1 MINQYLEQQIKLFF
15 HYPPTSEQEQAIK
28 SLSAFL
34 LPASPKAVFILQ
46 GFAGTG
52 KTALTGAVVKAL
64 DAAGQK
70 CVLLAPTG
78 RSAKILASYSG
89 HPAYTIHKKI
99 YRQKSFSNEF
109 SNFDLN
115 KNLHTD
121 TLFIVDEASMISNRA
136 SGTANFGSGRLL
148 EDLIQFV
155 FSGNGCKLLIIG
167 DTAQLPPIGETDSP
181 ALSASFLQTYG
192 LETEKMRLSQTVR
205 QMEKPG
211 ILCNATHLRKCIAE
225 KQTTQLP
232 KIRLQGFKDIQLLPG
247 NELVDTLNA
256 CYEQDGMND
265 TIIICRSNKQANRY
279 NNGIRNVILFREEE
293 LESGDVLMVAKNNYF
308 WGAGNKGIEFIAN
321 GDTAIVK
328 RIRHTTP
335 LYGFHFADVVLAFP
349 DYNDMEIEAKVLLE
363 TLRSD
368 APALP
373 KEDNDR
379 LFYTILEDYADIGN
393 KREKMKQ
400 MKENPYYN
408 ALQVKY
414 AYAIT
419 GHKAQ
424 GGQWKNVFL
433 DQGYITAEMASPDYF
448 RWLYTAFTRATQKLY
463 LVNYPKNQI
472 EEQ

>member
-1 MINQYLEQQIKLFF
+1 MQ
-15 HYPPTSEQEQAIK
+15 
-28 SLSAFL
+28 
-34 LPASPKAVFILQ
+34 
-46 GFAGTG
+46 
-52 KTALTGAVVKAL
+52 AL

-232 KIRLQGFKDIQLLPG
+232 KIRLQGFRP
-247 NELVDTLNA
+247 
-256 CYEQDGMND
+256 Y
-265 TIIICRSNKQANRY
+265 R
-279 NNGIRNVILFREEE
+279 
-293 LESGDVLMVAKNNYF
+293 
-308 WGAGNKGIEFIAN
+308 
-321 GDTAIVK
+321 
-328 RIRHTTP
+328 
-335 LYGFHFADVVLAFP
+335 FA
-349 DYNDMEIEAKVLLE
+349 
-363 TLRSD
+363 R
-368 APALP
+368 
-373 KEDNDR
+373 
-379 LFYTILEDYADIGN
+379 
-393 KREKMKQ
+393 
-400 MKENPYYN
+400 
-408 ALQVKY
+408 
-414 AYAIT
+414 
-419 GHKAQ
+419 
-424 GGQWKNVFL
+424 
-433 DQGYITAEMASPDYF
+433 
-448 RWLYTAFTRATQKLY
+448 
-463 LVNYPKNQI
+463 
-472 EEQ
+472 